1 MNEKRRVIR
10 ISDIVY
16 YMIRGRRLI
25 LILAIVGLIVGI
37 ILSGIGYIQGN
48 ISKEYKITSSI
59 AIIAQTGSGNYA
71 SKNVNPDK
79 ADVELAQEITD
90 SAIYILK
97 SERMLSE
104 AIEKA
109 ELTGVS
115 IKDIQKNITFTQY
128 KETQIIETTLFWRS
142 ESEGIRILSAIN
154 SVSGDVLLET
164 LKIGNVSV
172 VNSPKAGYI
181 VGGNINISTWL
192 ISAVIGAILG
202 MAFCLLRL
210 MIAPL
215 LTNVDDLEKLN
226 ATEVLGNIAYDKG
239 FSDSSPFAS
248 DQSPA
253 KKDIISLAYILE
265 NRMKNEGYRKLLLT
279 STIKDEGR
287 TDLTVNIAQ
296 QLASAGIKTLMIDA
310 DFKNPNLSA
319 MFNGSFSYEQSLNA
333 VYYGDADETDAVCHI
348 SGCLDLLPCMIG
360 ERSLSVNEAL
370 LRVIDNISEK
380 YDIVLLDC
388 APVGVNAEVISF
400 KSFAD
405 VALFV
410 VRYDYADLE
419 DIEKAI
425 NRLSGSGV
433 NIIGYAV
440 NSVKTFKDIL
450 KEAQKLSLFSRKL
463 RIKALKKKNA
473 SDKEKNKSKKKKK
486 EKEK

>member
-115 IKDIQKNITFTQY
+115 INDIQKNITFTQY

-142 ESEGIRILSAIN
+142 ESEGVRILSAIN

-192 ISAVIGAILG
+192 IYAVIGAILG

-210 MIAPL
+210 MLVQMQNRYGLDTKPR
-215 LTNVDDLEKLN
+215 
-226 ATEVLGNIAYDKG
+226 
-239 FSDSSPFAS
+239 
-248 DQSPA
+248 
-253 KKDIISLAYILE
+253 ILSYHFQ
-265 NRMKNEGYRKLLLT
+265 RHRCDNE
-279 STIKDEGR
+279 S
-287 TDLTVNIAQ
+287 
-296 QLASAGIKTLMIDA
+296 
-310 DFKNPNLSA
+310 
-319 MFNGSFSYEQSLNA
+319 
-333 VYYGDADETDAVCHI
+333 
-348 SGCLDLLPCMIG
+348 
-360 ERSLSVNEAL
+360 
-370 LRVIDNISEK
+370 
-380 YDIVLLDC
+380 
-388 APVGVNAEVISF
+388 
-400 KSFAD
+400 
-405 VALFV
+405 
-410 VRYDYADLE
+410 
-419 DIEKAI
+419 
-425 NRLSGSGV
+425 
-433 NIIGYAV
+433 
-440 NSVKTFKDIL
+440 
-450 KEAQKLSLFSRKL
+450 
-463 RIKALKKKNA
+463 
-473 SDKEKNKSKKKKK
+473 
-486 EKEK
+486 